1 MVPELVRYLEDLSL
15 HLRLNPLRERQVIR
29 EMYTHLED
37 RVRDLEE
44 AGRSRDLA
52 VAEATSKFGTPVA
65 VAQELSHVHSDRS
78 WGNAL
83 LAAAPYAGIF
93 LLFALHA
100 WQSLPWVCVFLSVSV
115 VMTLIGWWRGKPQW
129 MYPWAG
135 FALLIPM
142 VTGIIAIGAVWKDGN
157 AYLNGDLAKVPGW
170 ALLGLL
176 IYIPFSLWMLI
187 SVMIKVIRFDWL
199 MASLMLLPFPIL
211 TRWMLSLQFE
221 GSALAYN
228 RTAFN
233 PEADLVVA
241 LVFLVLAALPVLFVR
256 IQQRPVK
263 IGALTLVTPP
273 SFIVAAYNTPG
284 KSEFWAL
291 ALFALL
297 ALVVLML
304 PALLDRRVGRGSS
317 GYKSNQA
324 RWAEQ
329 ILSDA

>member
-44 AGRSRDLA
+44 RGQSRQEA
-52 VAEATSKFGTPVA
+52 VAEATNKFGKPVA

-78 WGNAL
+78 WGNAA
-83 LAAAPYAGIF
+83 LAAAPYVGVF
-93 LLFALHA
+93 FLFALHA
-100 WQSLPWVCVFLSVSV
+100 WQSLPWLCVFLSVSV
-115 VMTLIGWWRGKPQW
+115 GTTLAGWWRGKPQW

-135 FALLIPM
+135 FSLLIPM
-142 VTGIIAIGAVWKDGN
+142 VTGIIAIGAAWQEG
-157 AYLNGDLAKVPGW
+157 AAFLRGEGMGVPAW

-176 IYIPFSLWMLI
+176 AYIPFSLWMLI
-187 SVMIKVIRFDWL
+187 SVMLKVIRFDWL

-211 TRWMLSLQFE
+211 VRWMLSLQFE

-228 RTAFN
+228 RTAFD
-233 PEADLVVA
+233 PDADLIVA

-256 IQQRPVK
+256 VLHRPAK
-263 IGALTLVTPP
+263 IAALVLVTPP
-273 SFIVAAYNTPG
+273 SFIIAAYNTPG
-284 KSEFWAL
+284 NSDFWAL
-291 ALFALL
+291 TLFAIL
-297 ALVVLML
+297 ALLVLLL
-304 PALLDRRVGRGSS
+304 PAFLDWRVGRGSTS
-317 GYKSNQA
+317 YRNSRS

-329 ILSDA
+329 TLSDA